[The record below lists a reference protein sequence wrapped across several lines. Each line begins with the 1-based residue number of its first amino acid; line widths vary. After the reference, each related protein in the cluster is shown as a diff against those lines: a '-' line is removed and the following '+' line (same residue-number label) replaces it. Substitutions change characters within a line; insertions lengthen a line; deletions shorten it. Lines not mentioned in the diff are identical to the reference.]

1 MNDSIQDDI
10 QMIHGKPPYEH
21 EKENETK
28 ANITKVKFTYP
39 ATFPSEPR
47 AIIDGLL
54 VSEPTS
60 RMPMETVLADPW
72 VAPFVTK

>member
-1 MNDSIQDDI
+1 
-10 QMIHGKPPYEH
+10 MIHGKPPYEH

-28 ANITKVKFTYP
+28 RNIVSGKFNYP
-39 ATFPSEPR
+39 VTFPSEPR

-54 VSEPTS
+54 VSEPTE
-60 RMPMETVLADPW
+60 RMPMETILANSW